1 MTRFAPRRF
10 SVAPMMDWTDRR
22 CRSFHRALTRH
33 ALLYTEMVTTGA
45 VRFGP
50 RERLIGFSRHES
62 PVSVQLG
69 GSEPAELAEAA
80 RICEAE
86 GYDEVNLNVGCP
98 SDRVQDGRF
107 GACLM
112 RDPALVGACV
122 AAMKAAV
129 AVPVTVKCRIGVD
142 DQDPEPALDAL
153 TDAVVAAGVD
163 GLVVH
168 ARKAWLQGL
177 SPKEN
182 RDVPPLDYGRVARL
196 KQAHPTL
203 PIAVNG
209 GIATIAEAETHLAAV
224 DGVMIGRAA
233 YGDPAILLDVD
244 PLLFGVPAPAADP
257 FDAVAA
263 FEPVLAGFLAEGTR
277 LHAVTRHM
285 LGLFNGRPGARS
297 YRRHLSTHGTLP
309 EADLGTLR
317 QAVALVSRAEPES
330 RSAA

>member
-1 MTRFAPRRF
+1 M
-10 SVAPMMDWTDRR
+10 
-22 CRSFHRALTRH
+22 
-33 ALLYTEMVTTGA
+33 
-45 VRFGP
+45 
-50 RERLIGFSRHES
+50 
-62 PVSVQLG
+62 
-69 GSEPAELAEAA
+69 
-80 RICEAE
+80 
-86 GYDEVNLNVGCP
+86 
-98 SDRVQDGRF
+98 
-107 GACLM
+107 
-112 RDPALVGACV
+112 
-122 AAMKAAV
+122 
-129 AVPVTVKCRIGVD
+129 
-142 DQDPEPALDAL
+142 
-153 TDAVVAAGVD
+153 
-163 GLVVH
+163 
-168 ARKAWLQGL
+168 
-177 SPKEN
+177 
-182 RDVPPLDYGRVARL
+182 ARL

-209 GIATIAEAETHLAAV
+209 GIATIAEAKIHLAAV

-285 LGLFNGRPGARS
+285 LGLFNGRPGARA